1 MAQLLYDRHS
11 TKIHLSIVRRH
22 KRLCRQIP
30 GAEALITAIDP
41 FHNDLLE
48 KQSATWEAEENKEG
62 AYDDVQFHDRNL
74 DDRVR
79 SVYEKGKQY
88 GRENPGRPVL
98 KLIFPD
104 GKFSGI
110 TNAPL
115 REEPDEVAQ
124 LVTRIEALGA
134 DHELHAHV
142 AYLNEGIEKC
152 RQALEAY
159 YEAIKQQKLKEAAEE
174 ISKSNLG
181 RQYEFNY
188 LDAVKKFGRNFAN
201 RLFPVINN
209 STRRKIDDNDDE
221 NTPTDENNNAK
232 G

>member
-11 TKIHLSIVRRH
+11 TKIHLSIVKRH
-22 KRLCRQIP
+22 RRLCKQIP
-30 GAEALITAIDP
+30 GAEELITTIDP
-41 FHNDLLE
+41 FYNDLLE
-48 KQSATWEAEENKEG
+48 KQSAAFLAEENKEA
-62 AYDDVQFHDRNL
+62 AYDDVHFHDRNL

-79 SVYEKGKQY
+79 SSYEKFKQY
-88 GRENPGRPVL
+88 DRDNPGRPVL
-98 KLIFPD
+98 NQVFPD
-104 GKFSGI
+104 GKFSDI
-110 TNAPL
+110 VNAPL
-115 REEPDEVAQ
+115 RKEPDEVAN

-134 DHELHAHV
+134 EHELNELAT
-142 AYLNEGIEKC
+142 YLNEGIDKC
-152 RQALEAY
+152 RQALNAY
-159 YEAIKQQKLKEAAEE
+159 YEAIKTQKLKEAEEE

-209 STRRKIDDNDDE
+209 SARNKLDVQDE
-221 NTPTDENNNAK
+221 EMAPTDEINPTN